1 MSSPHP
7 TNTRTEILYGAEST
21 LQRGVRFMQNSKEK
35 MDLFGD
41 KNGPSIIMEYDAYR
55 NNYIDLIN
63 RGGKIRLITEI
74 TRDNL
79 QYCKALMK
87 IVSELRHLDGLIG
100 GIAVTESEFMST
112 STLKKKEL
120 LPVVF
125 YSNEEEIVRSGQYIF
140 DTFWEKAIPARR
152 RIKEIEQSLNREYIN
167 TVQDPVEIRRLIIN
181 LISSAIEE
189 IQLLLP
195 SWNVFQ
201 IYLDEGIIN
210 LLKAKAETE
219 KKNMMISILIKE
231 DGGRGLE
238 HGSPASL
245 FSNLPNVQILSSRS
259 IKSKLATMIVDKE
272 RSLLVEMK
280 GDLDY
285 DFMEATGLATYS
297 NSEATVISNYSIFE
311 MLWVQAEIQHQSL

>member
-1 MSSPHP
+1 
-7 TNTRTEILYGAEST
+7 
-21 LQRGVRFMQNSKEK
+21 MQNAKEK

-41 KNGPSIIMEYDAYR
+41 KNGPSIIMEFDAYR
-55 NNYIDLIN
+55 NNYIDLID

-74 TRDNL
+74 THDNL
-79 QYCKALMK
+79 QHCKALMK
-87 IVSELRHLDGLIG
+87 IVSELRHLDGLLG
-100 GIAVTESEFMST
+100 GIAVTESDFMST

-152 RIKEIEQSLNREYIN
+152 RIKEIEQSLKREYIN
-167 TVQDPVEIRRLIIN
+167 TVQDPEEIRRLIVN
-181 LISSAIEE
+181 LISSANEE

-201 IYLDEGIIN
+201 IYRDEGIIN

-219 KKNMMISILIKE
+219 KKNMMISILIKG
-231 DGGRGLE
+231 DGGLKN
-238 HGSPASL
+238 GSPAGL
-245 FSNLPNVQILSSRS
+245 FSNLPNVRILSSSS

-280 GDLDY
+280 GDMNY